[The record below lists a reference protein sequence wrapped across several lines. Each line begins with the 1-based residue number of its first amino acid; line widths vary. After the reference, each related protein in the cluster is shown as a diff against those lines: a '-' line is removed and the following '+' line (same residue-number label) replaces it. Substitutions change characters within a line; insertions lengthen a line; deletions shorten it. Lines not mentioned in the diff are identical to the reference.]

1 MSRTSSASQKWS
13 NFGSS
18 MSGPAMSYRSVTAS
32 PSHFI
37 SISHNKLNNLSL
49 DLLYPTPSVPAAPK
63 DSSELLRRTLLI
75 SNAMMAAKKQV
86 KTERYS
92 AYDEARYNKRNTSSR
107 GHLRGT
113 ARSASSSIHA
123 LPSSQQLDTLAEAAG
138 SDGQIFAPSQ
148 ANSIEAKEGEEW
160 FEETWS
166 ETLHEGERDSAM
178 FGSSGSTSI
187 TVRSEYQEFSSTQGS
202 EVVYHAKS
210 NANKPHI
217 EVQVLPVESD
227 EDSSS
232 ADSSRSTSPVS
243 SESEAEPVQQIE
255 PELVA
260 VYYTRPVVLPSQI
273 LGIQSAVSDDSDVPD
288 LWLDELPEYEHV
300 FDASPAFVRSE
311 SSLGPLKP
319 RLLPTI
325 IRDKFYEP
333 SRFET
338 GIEEDPALLALS
350 ALPPTPALETVAPF
364 EDVHVEPVYSDDEDS
379 DELRTP
385 DETACDEFGYAVGDN
400 SFGGTS
406 PSSFD
411 ESIEQYFASGYRSDS
426 KDVMGNSD
434 ADWEQMGADI
444 PLFP

>member
-1 MSRTSSASQKWS
+1 
-13 NFGSS
+13 
-18 MSGPAMSYRSVTAS
+18 MSGPATSYRSVTAS

-86 KTERYS
+86 KIERHA

-123 LPSSQQLDTLAEAAG
+123 LPSASQKLDTLAEVEA
-138 SDGQIFAPSQ
+138 SNGQVFAPSQ
-148 ANSIEAKEGEEW
+148 ANIIEAKEGAEW

-166 ETLHEGERDSAM
+166 ETVHEGERDKAM
-178 FGSSGSTSI
+178 YGASGSTSI
-187 TVRSEYQEFSSTQGS
+187 TVRSEYQEFSSTQSS

-210 NANKPHI
+210 AVVKPHT

-227 EDSSS
+227 EESSS
-232 ADSSRSTSPVS
+232 ANSSRSTSPVS
-243 SESEAEPVQQIE
+243 SGSEVDHVQPFA

-260 VYYTRPVVLPSQI
+260 VLYTQPVALPSQV
-273 LGIQSAVSDDSDVPD
+273 LGIASSIPDDSDVPD
-288 LWLDELPEYEHV
+288 LSLDELPEYEHV
-300 FDASPAFVRSE
+300 SDASPSFARSD
-311 SSLGPLKP
+311 SSSSPLKP

-338 GIEEDPALLALS
+338 EVEEDPALVALS
-350 ALPPTPALETVAPF
+350 MLPATPAFDAVAPS
-364 EDVHVEPVYSDDEDS
+364 EDVHAAPVYSSSPTESNMSFSDDE

-385 DETACDEFGYAVGDN
+385 DEFACDEFGYAAAHD
-400 SFGGTS
+400 SFGDTS
-406 PSSFD
+406 SSFD
-411 ESIEQYFASGYRSDS
+411 EGIEQYFSSGYRSDR
-426 KDVMGNSD
+426 KDVRGNSD
-434 ADWEQMGADI
+434 ADWEPIGADV
-444 PLFP
+444 PFFP

>member
-1 MSRTSSASQKWS
+1 M
-13 NFGSS
+13 
-18 MSGPAMSYRSVTAS
+18 
-32 PSHFI
+32 I
-37 SISHNKLNNLSL
+37 
-49 DLLYPTPSVPAAPK
+49 
-63 DSSELLRRTLLI
+63 
-75 SNAMMAAKKQV
+75 AAKKQV
-86 KTERYS
+86 KIERYS

-138 SDGQIFAPSQ
+138 SDGQVFAPSR

-166 ETLHEGERDSAM
+166 ETMHAGERDSAM

-187 TVRSEYQEFSSTQGS
+187 TVRSEYQQFNSTQGS

-210 NANKPHI
+210 QDKSHTD
-217 EVQVLPVESD
+217 VQVLPVESD
-227 EDSSS
+227 EESSPE
-232 ADSSRSTSPVS
+232 SSRSTSPVS
-243 SESEAEPVQQIE
+243 NAEADVVQQFE

-260 VYYTRPVVLPSQI
+260 VYYTRPAVLPSQV
-273 LGIQSAVSDDSDVPD
+273 LDIQSAVSDDSDVPD
-288 LWLDELPEYEHV
+288 MWLDGLPEYEHV
-300 FDASPAFVRSE
+300 FDESPSLVRSE
-311 SSLGPLKP
+311 SSSSPLKP

-338 GIEEDPALLALS
+338 EVEEDPALLALS
-350 ALPPTPALETVAPF
+350 VLPLTPTLETVAAF
-364 EDVHVEPVYSDDEDS
+364 EDVHVDVYSSSPTESNISLSDDEDS

-385 DETACDEFGYAVGDN
+385 DEMACDEFGYAVGDN

-411 ESIEQYFASGYRSDS
+411 EGIEQYFASGYRSDS
-426 KDVMGNSD
+426 KNVMGNSD
-434 ADWEQMGADI
+434 ADWEQMGVDI
-444 PLFP
+444 PFFP